1 MTTPPLLRT
10 VVPAL
15 RGLSRELS
23 AWLDASARRARV
35 PPLIRANLEG
45 LRDDLRRRADD
56 LDLDQPLLVILLM
69 GGTGVGKSSLLNAL
83 AGSAIAQAS
92 FTRPTTRDPVVY
104 HHVAV
109 KPERLDPALRSCRLV
124 AHDREEL
131 REKVLVDTP
140 DLDSNEE
147 ENRRRLLGVLP
158 VADVVLYVGSQE
170 KYHDRIGWELFRA
183 QRKRRA
189 FAFILNKWD
198 RCVRPMSGGVR
209 PDEDLLRDLKS
220 EGFSDPLLFRTA
232 AQFWVDRSAGSVN
245 GPPPEGEQFPE
256 LVRWLEEGLTRLE
269 IEALKAR
276 GMSQLLEH
284 LAAGLEAARPAD
296 VTEAAELTTPVWE
309 QLLAAE
315 SDQFTEQLLHALDP
329 QQREIE
335 HHFRLTGQLRF
346 QRLMAGYLGLMTQLQ
361 FAGSK
366 LRNPLA
372 GDPDKAGHRAWDT
385 AGLTRECL
393 HAAGK
398 RGLDG
403 RLRALGDRLLVAADG
418 EGFPAELLAPRVRDL
433 AALDWRGQFGEALG
447 EALGTVEREWAQP
460 TGPRRL
466 IRGGLVTLANIVP
479 ELTFVGSVLVLLWY
493 YFMRSDYQPT
503 LGSVLVPFVLTAAV
517 LVVFHVLTHLLLP
530 MRWPAIR
537 GNFRTCLDAA
547 IREHLNAAY
556 LGVPAAVADELTA
569 ERKRVDGLA
578 AQVREIQA
586 LLERRRE
593 AARID
598 ALYGISTGG

>member
-23 AWLDASARRARV
+23 TWLDAPSRRH
-35 PPLIRANLEG
+35 PLPNLIRANLEG

-104 HHVAV
+104 HHVSV
-109 KPERLDPALRSCRLV
+109 KPERLAPALRRCHLV

-147 ENRRRLLGVLP
+147 ENRLRLMAVLP

-183 QRKRRA
+183 QRQRRA

-198 RCVRPMSGGVR
+198 RCARPISGGVR
-209 PDEDLLRDLKS
+209 PDEDLLKDLKA
-220 EGFSDPLLFRTA
+220 EGFADPLLFRTA

-245 GPPPEGEQFPE
+245 GPPPDGEQFPD
-256 LVRWLEEGLTRLE
+256 LVRWLEDGLTRLE

-276 GMSQLLEH
+276 GMSQLLDH
-284 LAAGLEAARPAD
+284 LAAALEAARPPD
-296 VTEAAELTTPVWE
+296 VREAAEHAAPAWE
-309 QLLAAE
+309 MLLAKE
-315 SDQFTEQLLHALDP
+315 SEEFTEQLLHTLDP

-335 HHFRLTGQLRF
+335 HHFRLTGQQRF

-361 FAGSK
+361 YAGSK

-372 GDPDKAGHRAWDT
+372 GDPDKATGRAWDT

-393 HAAGK
+393 NAAGK
-398 RGLDG
+398 RGLDS
-403 RLRALGDRLLVAADG
+403 RIRSLGDRLLVAADA
-418 EGFPAELLAPRVRDL
+418 EGFPATLLGPRVKDL
-433 AALDWRGQFGEALG
+433 TSLDWRGQFREALG

-460 TGPRRL
+460 AGTRRL

-479 ELTFVGSVLVLLWY
+479 EITFVGSVLVLLWY
-493 YFMRSDYQPT
+493 YFMRTDFQPT

-517 LVVFHVLTHLLLP
+517 LILFHVLTHLLLP

-537 GNFRTCLDAA
+537 GNFRKHLDAA
-547 IREHLNAAY
+547 IRDHLNAAY
-556 LGVPAAVADELTA
+556 LGVPAAVANELA
-569 ERKRVDGLA
+569 EERDRVDA
-578 AQVREIQA
+578 IASQVREIQA

-598 ALYGISTGG
+598 ALYGMSTGG